1 MNSRPTHSARQ
12 RALTIFLGASLA
24 LILAACSAARTAYNK
39 LDAAYDPVVY
49 VDRSTGCQYLSTG
62 NMYSMTPRL
71 NASGKHICAT
81 VQP

>member
-12 RALTIFLGASLA
+12 RALTIAGASLA
-24 LILAACSAARTAYNK
+24 LILTACGDARTADNK

-49 VDRSTGCQYLSTG
+49 VDRGTGCQYLSTG

-71 NASGKHICAT
+71 NASGKHICAA